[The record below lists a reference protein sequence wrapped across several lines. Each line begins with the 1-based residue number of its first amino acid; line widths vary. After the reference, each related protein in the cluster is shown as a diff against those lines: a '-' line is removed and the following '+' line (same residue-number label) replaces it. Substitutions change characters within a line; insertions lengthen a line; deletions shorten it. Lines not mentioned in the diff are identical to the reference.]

1 MNSSRV
7 PPRAL
12 VAGLLLC
19 LLTVGTPLYAQTDG
33 NPFTGGGPRERS
45 EVRPPKDSGREADPT
60 EAASSE
66 DDSGTEAGV
75 RRGIGAR
82 LRGLFPVSREL
93 LPEIVTRLELQQR
106 QLHARIG
113 SLLRLHG
120 LRTTPDSSGV
130 LGHDAASDA
139 PETSEAAYRGL
150 GLIGVVSFLY
160 GMVHAAL
167 PGHRKVLLVSYF
179 VSQPAPIRHGVM
191 AGIGVAILHSATAVA
206 IILGAYFF
214 IEGAVSTALD
224 TSGAYLNVITAAMV
238 LLLGIA
244 ILGSKVSEVVSH
256 LRARRQ
262 PSPENA
268 ALGDSHDHN
277 GEEGAGIVKRLQGR
291 VGLLPAIVLSAVI
304 PCPGSAL
311 IMMFALS
318 LDAITVGIYA
328 VVVFS
333 VGMALTLSIV
343 SVIAI
348 VLKRATL
355 RSFDGAFGEV
365 LHIGVETLGAVVL
378 VLFGVSLLA
387 MHL

>member
-1 MNSSRV
+1 
-7 PPRAL
+7 

-45 EVRPPKDSGREADPT
+45 ELRPPKDSGREADPT

-120 LRTTPDSSGV
+120 LRTTPDSSGAI
-130 LGHDAASDA
+130 GHDAASDA
-139 PETSEAAYRGL
+139 PEASGAAYRGL

-256 LRARRQ
+256 LRARR
-262 PSPENA
+262 
-268 ALGDSHDHN
+268 DSHDHN

-355 RSFDGAFGEV
+355 RSFDGALGEV